1 MLGFAMSRCTFPALV
16 TLVLLGVGAYIW
28 WFVWGVKKHN
38 WRYANLEGCK
48 AYSEVARAL
57 ITSSG
62 FAAAI
67 LMAVFRYS
75 PHLGWLIRRSV
86 VLLVVAVIFAVCF
99 MMIFLRSTEAAISRQ
114 RKSNPDADYGALTNK
129 ELTAVLIAGAIS
141 LATCLLGFLYLA
153 RIAFYL

>member
-1 MLGFAMSRCTFPALV
+1 MSNWAFPTFFTV
-16 TLVLLGVGAYIW
+16 VLLGVGAYIG
-28 WFVWGVKKHN
+28 WFVWGVKRHN
-38 WRYANLEGCK
+38 WRFANLEGCR

-75 PHLGWLIRRSV
+75 PDLGWLVRRSV
-86 VLLVVAVIFAVCF
+86 VLLVVSVISSICF
-99 MMIFLRSTEAAISRQ
+99 MMIFLRSTEAAVSRG
-114 RKSNPDADYGALTNK
+114 RLSNPNTDYGQLTNK
-129 ELTAVLIAGAIS
+129 ELTAILIFGAVS

-153 RIAFYL
+153 RIAFHL

>member
-1 MLGFAMSRCTFPALV
+1 MGRCTFPALV
-16 TLVLLGVGAYIW
+16 TLVLLAVGAYIG

-38 WRYANLEGCK
+38 WRFANLEGCR

-75 PHLGWLIRRSV
+75 PELGWLIRRSV
-86 VLLVVAVIFAVCF
+86 VLLVLAIIFAIFF
-99 MMIFLRSTEAAISRQ
+99 MMIFLRSTEAAVSRA
-114 RKSNPDADYGALTNK
+114 RVSNPNADYGPLTNK
-129 ELTAVLIAGAIS
+129 ELTAVLITGAVS

-153 RIAFYL
+153 RIAFHL